1 MATNLLTNLLERY
14 ASGQQP
20 PQGDVQ
26 QHFEQAAQ
34 AVPPGSLADALATAF
49 RSSETP
55 PFEQMIS
62 QLFTHSNPDQK
73 AGVLNQLLGVL
84 PSGMLSSILPGLGL
98 GTGTKE
104 VTAEDAARVSPQY
117 VENVA
122 KQAQQHD
129 PTIVERAS
137 QFYAQHPTVVKML
150 GAAALTTVMTHLANN
165 QRR

>member
-1 MATNLLTNLLERY
+1 MATNLLSNLFERY
-14 ASGQQP
+14 ASGQQQ
-20 PQGDVQ
+20 PQAEVQ

-34 AVPPGSLADALATAF
+34 AVPPASLADALAAAF
-49 RSSETP
+49 RSSDTP

-62 QLFTHSNPDQK
+62 QLFNHSNPDQK
-73 AGVLNQLLGVL
+73 AGLLNQLLGVL
-84 PSGMLSSILPGLGL
+84 PSGVLSSILPGLGL
-98 GTGTKE
+98 APGTKQ
-104 VTAEDAARVSPQY
+104 VTAEDAMQVTPQGAQSI
-117 VENVA
+117 A

-137 QFYAQHPTVVKML
+137 QFYAEHPTVVKML

>member
-14 ASGQQP
+14 ASGQQQ
-20 PQGDVQ
+20 PQADVQ

-34 AVPPGSLADALATAF
+34 AVPPASLADALAAAF

-62 QLFTHSNPDQK
+62 QLFNHSNPDQK
-73 AGVLNQLLGVL
+73 AGLLNQLLGVL
-84 PSGMLSSILPGLGL
+84 PSGVLSSILPGLGL
-98 GTGTKE
+98 GTGTTA
-104 VTAEDAARVSPQY
+104 VTPDDAARVSPQD
-117 VENVA
+117 VQTVA

-137 QFYAQHPTVVKML
+137 QFYAEHPTVVKML

-165 QRR
+165 QHR